1 MQNRACQFMPFD
13 SLKGFREALKEAET
27 LTEDKKII
35 SNELKESLDREL
47 SNIRIGSKVLIKYYY
62 EFEYIETIDV
72 LKKIDKVYK
81 RIILSNCIIS
91 IDDIISIKAL

>member
-27 LTEDKKII
+27 ITEDKKII
-35 SNELKESLDREL
+35 SSELKESLDREL
-47 SNIRIGSKVLIKYYY
+47 SKIKVGSKVLIKYYY
-62 EFEYIETIDV
+62 EFEYIETIDI

-81 RIILSNCIIS
+81 RIILSNSIIS
-91 IDDIISIKAL
+91 IDDIISIKTL